1 MGNAAQCSLESFLGP
16 YQKALQPAAERL
28 EKAEWLGK
36 RIEDFLEGSQDA
48 CGVSVAWWLLC
59 KCMKE
64 SLSYDTRI
72 IPSTNLADILQRHQ
86 HALRRVAGKIVGR
99 ELVDLEWRR
108 LQLPGPLGGMS
119 LRTALSSAD
128 ASFLATWISTNST
141 VKTLCGALGRP
152 TATDVAKLDAFH
164 ARDRLKTN
172 GVVVDM
178 HTGAVAFTEEANS
191 AYLSSPWCQDMQISE
206 LLAFVPSKFDAKN
219 GLSSKTHS
227 RVMRGLEAL
236 EACRVHQD
244 LPDAFQCEV
253 LLSSG
258 GRHSGKLWS
267 QPPRFAAECL
277 DNDHFRMAMQ
287 LRLGMVRA
295 PEGAVC
301 QIPRAK
307 GDGEQCLTKLTNPL
321 EHPHLCKCG
330 PARLRPHRSLLVTL
344 LRLLRKEG
352 CFADEERA
360 VPCLYRIDEN
370 GRVTEA
376 ILDVIL
382 SLPGGLA
389 SSYLDVTVRCPH
401 SVRNSAGARAASSR
415 ASVAAADGEL
425 EKLTR
430 YGSSVQAVSFET
442 YGRLGRKSEESLRAI
457 AHMAAS
463 QVSRASR
470 RSGTD
475 LYSSWRLALERT
487 LAKEIADITLLCLGH
502 SSGLMALMSRRRRQI
517 EE

>member
-1 MGNAAQCSLESFLGP
+1 M
-16 YQKALQPAAERL
+16 
-28 EKAEWLGK
+28 
-36 RIEDFLEGSQDA
+36 
-48 CGVSVAWWLLC
+48 
-59 KCMKE
+59 
-64 SLSYDTRI
+64 
-72 IPSTNLADILQRHQ
+72 
-86 HALRRVAGKIVGR
+86 
-99 ELVDLEWRR
+99 
-108 LQLPGPLGGMS
+108 
-119 LRTALSSAD
+119 
-128 ASFLATWISTNST
+128 
-141 VKTLCGALGRP
+141 
-152 TATDVAKLDAFH
+152 
-164 ARDRLKTN
+164 
-172 GVVVDM
+172 
-178 HTGAVAFTEEANS
+178 
-191 AYLSSPWCQDMQISE
+191 
-206 LLAFVPSKFDAKN
+206 
-219 GLSSKTHS
+219 
-227 RVMRGLEAL
+227 
-236 EACRVHQD
+236 
-244 LPDAFQCEV
+244 
-253 LLSSG
+253 
-258 GRHSGKLWS
+258 
-267 QPPRFAAECL
+267 
-277 DNDHFRMAMQ
+277 
-287 LRLGMVRA
+287 
-295 PEGAVC
+295 
-301 QIPRAK
+301 
-307 GDGEQCLTKLTNPL
+307 
-321 EHPHLCKCG
+321 CKCG

-502 SSGLMALMSRRRRQI
+502 SSGLMALMSRRRRRI